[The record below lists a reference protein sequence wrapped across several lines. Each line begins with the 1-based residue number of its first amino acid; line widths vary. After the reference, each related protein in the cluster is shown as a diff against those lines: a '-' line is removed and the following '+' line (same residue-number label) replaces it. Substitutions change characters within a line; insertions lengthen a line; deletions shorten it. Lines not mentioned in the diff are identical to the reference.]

1 MSKLVLGNSK
11 PSLPMLNQRS
21 KTNMLKYQPSKI
33 HDIATGA
40 GSFSS
45 SNSHEDLHADETITN
60 QEMAQKVQQMNTL
73 NKNDSI
79 IDLGPSQLDAA
90 NIVIALPNPPKVS
103 ISTIEQPT

>member
-11 PSLPMLNQRS
+11 PSLAMLNQRS

-45 SNSHEDLHADETITN
+45 SNSHDDLHADETITN
-60 QEMAQKVQQMNTL
+60 QDVAQKVQQMNTL

-79 IDLGPSQLDAA
+79 IDLGPSQLDA

-103 ISTIEQPT
+103 ISTIE